1 MKKGII
7 VLFFLTCFGSFF
19 VAEPAQADVLRENT
33 EVGITFSEKQKD
45 TIQPPS
51 KITPNTMKPV
61 GKLPSTGELITSV
74 IWILLGTSILIFFV
88 GMISLKAVMSNNL
101 WERVC

>member
-7 VLFFLTCFGSFF
+7 VLFFLTCFVSLFCGETTEAS
-19 VAEPAQADVLRENT
+19 ARKGET
-33 EVGITFSEKQKD
+33 EVGIIFSEKQKEG
-45 TIQPPS
+45 IQPPN
-51 KITPNTMKPV
+51 KITPNPSKPI

-74 IWILLGTSILIFFV
+74 IWMLLGTSVLIFFV
-88 GMISLKAVMSNNL
+88 GMISLKAIMSNNL